1 MTLAVAPGWGKR
13 KSYARIPLLLET
25 PNLIQIQQESYRWVC
40 DPSRGGGL
48 KELFDEVSPIKD
60 FAGTRYEL
68 YFPSYGFGQK
78 AEMPEFKEDKDFW
91 EHMWAAA
98 KYSEQE
104 CYERD
109 ATYAVPLKVKVRLV
123 IKETGIK
130 ETGEV
135 KEQDVFMGD
144 FPLMTGKGTFIVNG
158 AERVVV
164 SQLVRSPG
172 VYFTIEEDTATG
184 Q

>member
-1 MTLAVAPGWGKR
+1 MTLAVVPGLGKR

-25 PNLIQIQQESYRWVC
+25 PNLIQIQQGSYRGVGS
-40 DPSRGGGL
+40 PSMDGGL
-48 KELFDEVSPIKD
+48 KELFDEISPIKD

-68 YFPSYGFGQK
+68 YFPSFGFGQK
-78 AEMPEFKEDKDFW
+78 AEMPGFKDDKEVW

-98 KYSEQE
+98 KYSEKE

-109 ATYAVPLKVKVRLV
+109 ATYAVPLKGKVRLGRQARGEG
-123 IKETGIK
+123 KE
-130 ETGEV
+130 E
-135 KEQDVFMGD
+135 DVFMGD
-144 FPLMTGKGTFIVNG
+144 FPLMTAKGTFIVNG

-172 VYFTIEEDTATG
+172 VYFTTEED
-184 Q
+184 